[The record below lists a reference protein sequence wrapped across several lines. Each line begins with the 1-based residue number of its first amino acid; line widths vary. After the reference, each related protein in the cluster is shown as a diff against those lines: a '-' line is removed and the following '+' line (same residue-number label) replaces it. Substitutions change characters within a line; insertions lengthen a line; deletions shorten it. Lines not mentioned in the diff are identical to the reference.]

1 MRWSLFKK
9 LSRKLSGSLTGSTVR
24 KEPTVN
30 EGKVCQ
36 VWPVLECEYFTEAP
50 EIGLYMPE
58 VWKNECK
65 TAAWRKVRCFL
76 KKAVMF
82 TARLSGA
89 AALTC
94 LYSMKA
100 IESAFQHR
108 GYVAYGGEY
117 LMIPFVFYGV
127 FKVLGIVGALC
138 YWMVRKQKTNKKEN
152 ENTEH
157 LLSGWRMKQE
167 NASLQN
173 ILRRLKR
180 RTIRN
185 DFGKKH

>member
-1 MRWSLFKK
+1 M
-9 LSRKLSGSLTGSTVR
+9 R
-24 KEPTVN
+24 KEPAAD

-36 VWPVLECEYFTEAP
+36 VWLVMECEYSTEAP

-82 TARLSGA
+82 TVRLSGA
-89 AALTC
+89 AALTY

-100 IESAFQHR
+100 IESAFLQR
-108 GYVAYGGEY
+108 GYAAYGGEY
-117 LMIPFVFYGV
+117 LMIPFAFYAI

-138 YWMVRKQKTNKKEN
+138 HWMARKQKINKKEA
-152 ENTEH
+152 EK
-157 LLSGWRMKQE
+157 G
-167 NASLQN
+167 
-173 ILRRLKR
+173 
-180 RTIRN
+180 
-185 DFGKKH
+185 